1 MSTSIVKFKVE
12 FVSTSPPHDNR
23 IADLQNWCDCFN
35 QIGLTPRLG
44 NTGRSLGNLSFR
56 LEPGLA
62 SFIITGSGLES
73 KDMLSCVDFVKV
85 LEADPDRMWVVAEG
99 TKDPSSESMMHYTIY
114 KKRSDIGAIFHGHD
128 KEIVRNADRLT
139 LPVTSHEELPG
150 TVELL
155 HEVDKILNNEMFV
168 VMKNH
173 GFLSF
178 GKTMDEA
185 GKLALKMKSKLSEI
199 K

>member
-12 FVSTSPPHDNR
+12 FVSKSPPCDNR
-23 IADLQNWCDCFN
+23 IADLRNWCDCFN
-35 QIGLTPRLG
+35 QMGLTPKLG
-44 NTGRSLGNLSFR
+44 NTGRCLGNLSFR

-85 LEADPDRMWVVAEG
+85 LDADPDRMRVIAQG
-99 TKDPSSESMMHYTIY
+99 AKDPSSESMMHSMIY

-128 KEIVRNADRLT
+128 KEIVRNANKLG

-155 HEVDKILNNEMFV
+155 REVEKILGNEMFV

-178 GKTMDEA
+178 GKTMDDA
-185 GKLALKMKSKLSEI
+185 GKLALKIKSQLGEI